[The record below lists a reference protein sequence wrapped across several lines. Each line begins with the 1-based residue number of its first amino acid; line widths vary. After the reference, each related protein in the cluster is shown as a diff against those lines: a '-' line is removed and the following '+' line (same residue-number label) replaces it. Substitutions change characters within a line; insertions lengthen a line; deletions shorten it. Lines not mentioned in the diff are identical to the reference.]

1 MRKHQRAKLI
11 MHRLDEKYPN
21 PPIPLYHKNDFT
33 LLIAVVLSAQS
44 TDKKV
49 NELTPNL
56 FMNRNSAKDLYMI
69 RIYHETLKNKKLIE
83 YFNNFVPELK
93 EGKYMSHKL
102 TCLHKNSLEKQKF
115 PGINLL
121 RQILKC
127 NKLKLSPKLMYKGY
141 NRITGKKIV
150 ERYFTIEDLQPK
162 K

>member
-1 MRKHQRAKLI
+1 MESILS
-11 MHRLDEKYPN
+11 N
-21 PPIPLYHKNDFT
+21 
-33 LLIAVVLSAQS
+33 LLNNIF
-44 TDKKV
+44 
-49 NELTPNL
+49 NNL
-56 FMNRNSAKDLYMI
+56 FKIKEEIDIKTLKELFKILNIEINSAKDLYMI

-93 EGKYMSHKL
+93 EGKYLSHKL

-127 NKLKLSPKLMYKGY
+127 NKLKLSPKLIYKGY
-141 NRITGKKIV
+141 NRVTGKKIV
-150 ERYFTIEDLQPK
+150 ERYFTIEDLHVK